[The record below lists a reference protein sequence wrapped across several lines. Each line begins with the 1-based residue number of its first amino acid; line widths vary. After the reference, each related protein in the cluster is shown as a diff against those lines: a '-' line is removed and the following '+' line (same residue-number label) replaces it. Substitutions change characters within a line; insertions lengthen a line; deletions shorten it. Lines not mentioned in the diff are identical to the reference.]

1 MANLCDNTFYA
12 YTEDSANVEV
22 IKSFFD
28 SWHDADC
35 EVDGE
40 QIDVYFSSKWD
51 FPKEEMDN
59 LFKAIPN
66 KNDIYMRCLS
76 VEYGC
81 LYHALW
87 ICDEDGWREV

>member
-1 MANLCDNTFYA
+1 MSNPCDNTFYA

-22 IKSFFD
+22 IKNFFD
-28 SWHDADC
+28 NWHNADC
-35 EVDGE
+35 EVDGG
-40 QIDVYFSSKWD
+40 QIDVYFDSRWD
-51 FPKEEMDN
+51 FPLEEMNN
-59 LFKAIPN
+59 LFESIPN
-66 KNDIYMRCLS
+66 KKDIYMRCLS